1 MTSRNCRW
9 GIVVGESRSRTCG
22 ALADENKVDRS
33 AGCRGGRLVWPG
45 LPPDAESKAA
55 RAPDEIAARR
65 RADAKQS
72 RTPDTVC
79 STMHPRPPERKP
91 EQLSRFSHRFWATG
105 TLALLAHLSF
115 AQTPAPSPQTLA
127 ANPQSEITTHDA
139 PATFRSSV
147 NLVLVPVVVRDRAGR
162 AIANLQKDDFLLFDR
177 NKPQVITRFSIE
189 TPATPVVSAVSEP
202 AGQALSPANP
212 LPASTPAPEIATH
225 FVAYVFDDVH
235 LSVGDLEQSRQAV
248 TRYLN
253 DWLEAVTRAAIF
265 TTSGR
270 TTLDF
275 TDDREKLREMLNH
288 IQSWV
293 SLANT
298 SQDCPNPAIP
308 YYMADLIVN
317 QNNQQ
322 ALAAAT
328 ADYLA
333 CNPPPPG
340 ATQQQQAAQQQAQ
353 ALAQASAQQQLS
365 IGDQETRYA
374 TGVLRDIVRRIAVMP
389 GSRNIVLVSPGFYL
403 SSDHRIDENDLME
416 RAIRSNVTINSLD
429 ARGLYIP
436 GPESDASQPQ
446 PGTSVAGAIL
456 KSQYQ
461 RDSALANEDVMAEL
475 ADATGGTFFHNN
487 NDLREGLKRLAAQPE
502 FIYVLG
508 FSPQNLKF
516 DSSFHQLK
524 VTLKNPAGAGY
535 TLQARRGYSAP
546 KHAIDPEE
554 AARDEIREAVYS
566 REELHD
572 IPVDLNLQF
581 FKSSEVQA
589 KLSVLARVDIRNL
602 RYRKVSDR
610 NNDKLTIVSGIFD
623 RNGNFISGLEKIV
636 ELRLRDETL
645 AKLPASGINIRSTF
659 DLTPGSYVLRL
670 VVRDAEGQTMA
681 ARNGAVQI
689 P

>member
-1 MTSRNCRW
+1 LS
-9 GIVVGESRSRTCG
+9 
-22 ALADENKVDRS
+22 
-33 AGCRGGRLVWPG
+33 G
-45 LPPDAESKAA
+45 LLD
-55 RAPDEIAARR
+55 
-65 RADAKQS
+65 
-72 RTPDTVC
+72 
-79 STMHPRPPERKP
+79 
-91 EQLSRFSHRFWATG
+91 RFWASG
-105 TLALLAHLSF
+105 TLALLAHSAF
-115 AQTPAPSPQTLA
+115 AQTPAAS
-127 ANPQSEITTHDA
+127 PQSEISTHDA
-139 PATFRSSV
+139 PATFRTGV
-147 NLVLVPVVVRDRAGR
+147 NLVLVPVVVRDRTGR
-162 AIANLQKDDFLLFDR
+162 AIGNLQKDDFLLFDR
-177 NKPQVITRFSIE
+177 NKPQIITRFSIE
-189 TPATPVVSAVSEP
+189 TPATPVVSAVSESV
-202 AGQALSPANP
+202 GQALAPGTAP
-212 LPASTPAPEIATH
+212 TASTPAPGVATR

-235 LSVGDLEQSRQAV
+235 LSIGALQQSRQAV

-253 DWLEAVTRAAIF
+253 ESLEAVTRAAIF

-275 TDDREKLREMLNH
+275 TDDREKLRETLNH
-288 IQSWV
+288 IQPWV
-293 SLANT
+293 SAVNT

-322 ALAAAT
+322 ALAAAA
-328 ADYLA
+328 ADYLV

-340 ATQQQQAAQQQAQ
+340 ATQQQQQAAQQQAQ
-353 ALAQASAQQQLS
+353 SLARSSAQSQLS
-365 IGDQETRYA
+365 VGDQETRYA
-374 TGVLRDIVRRIAVMP
+374 IGVLRDVVRRISVMP
-389 GSRNIVLVSPGFYL
+389 GSRNVVLVSPGFYL
-403 SSDHRIDENDLME
+403 TIDHRLDETDLMDRSI
-416 RAIRSNVTINSLD
+416 RANVTINSLD
-429 ARGLYIP
+429 ARGLYVS
-436 GPESDASQPQ
+436 GPEGDASQRQ
-446 PGTSVAGAIL
+446 PGLTVGSSVV

-475 ADATGGTFFHNN
+475 ADATGGAFFHNN
-487 NDLREGLKRLAAQPE
+487 NDLGEGLKHLAAQPE

-516 DSSFHQLK
+516 DGTFHQLK
-524 VTLKNPAGAGY
+524 VTLKSPSGAGY
-535 TLQARRGYSAP
+535 ALQARRGYSAP

-554 AARDEIREAVYS
+554 QARDEIREAVYS

-581 FKSSEVQA
+581 FKASDVQA

-602 RYRKVSDR
+602 RYRKVGDR
-610 NNDKLTIVSGIFD
+610 NNDRLTIVSSVFD
-623 RNGNFISGLEKIV
+623 RNGNFLSGLEKIV

-645 AKLPASGINIRSTF
+645 TKLPASGINIRSTF

>member
-1 MTSRNCRW
+1 MSGFFN
-9 GIVVGESRSRTCG
+9 
-22 ALADENKVDRS
+22 
-33 AGCRGGRLVWPG
+33 
-45 LPPDAESKAA
+45 
-55 RAPDEIAARR
+55 
-65 RADAKQS
+65 
-72 RTPDTVC
+72 
-79 STMHPRPPERKP
+79 
-91 EQLSRFSHRFWATG
+91 RFCASG
-105 TLALLAHLSF
+105 TFALLAHLSF
-115 AQTPAPSPQTLA
+115 AQTPAPSPQTPA

-139 PATFRSSV
+139 PATFRSGV

-189 TPATPVVSAVSEP
+189 TPATPVVSAVAEP
-202 AGQALSPANP
+202 AEQALSPATP
-212 LPASTPAPEIATH
+212 PPATTATPEIATR

-235 LSVGDLEQSRQAV
+235 LSVGDLAQSRQAV

-253 DWLEAVTRAAIF
+253 DSLEKVSRAAIF

-275 TDDREKLREMLNH
+275 TDDREKLRATLDH
-288 IQSWV
+288 IQPWV

-298 SQDCPNPAIP
+298 SQDCPSPAIP

-322 ALAAAT
+322 ALAAAA

-340 ATQQQQAAQQQAQ
+340 SSQQAAQQQAQ
-353 ALAQASAQQQLS
+353 SQAQGSAQQQLS
-365 IGDQETRYA
+365 VGDQETRYA
-374 TGVLRDIVRRIAVMP
+374 TGVLRDVIRRIALMP
-389 GSRNIVLVSPGFYL
+389 GSRNVVLVSPGFYL
-403 SSDHRIDENDLME
+403 TIDHRVDENDLME
-416 RAIRSNVTINSLD
+416 RAIRANVTINSID
-429 ARGLYIP
+429 ARGLYNP
-436 GPESDASQPQ
+436 GPESDASQRQ
-446 PGTSVAGAIL
+446 PGMTAASSIL

-475 ADATGGTFFHNN
+475 ADATGGTFFHNS

-516 DSSFHQLK
+516 DGSFHQLK
-524 VTLKNPAGAGY
+524 VALKKPAGADY

-546 KHAIDPEE
+546 RHAIDPEE
-554 AARDEIREAVYS
+554 AARDEIREAVFS

-589 KLSVLARVDIRNL
+589 KVSVLARVDIRNL
-602 RYRKVSDR
+602 RYRKASDR
-610 NNDKLTIVSGIFD
+610 NNDKLTIVSGVFD

-670 VVRDAEGQTMA
+670 VVRDAEGQTMG

>member
-1 MTSRNCRW
+1 LS
-9 GIVVGESRSRTCG
+9 GF
-22 ALADENKVDRS
+22 LDR
-33 AGCRGGRLVWPG
+33 WPG
-45 LPPDAESKAA
+45 LW
-55 RAPDEIAARR
+55 
-65 RADAKQS
+65 
-72 RTPDTVC
+72 TV
-79 STMHPRPPERKP
+79 
-91 EQLSRFSHRFWATG
+91 
-105 TLALLAHLSF
+105 ALLARVVF
-115 AQTPAPSPQTLA
+115 AQAPAASPQ
-127 ANPQSEITTHDA
+127 PEISTQDA
-139 PATFRSSV
+139 PATFRTGI
-147 NLVLVPVVVRDRAGR
+147 NLVLVPVVVRDRLGR
-162 AIANLQKDDFLLFDR
+162 AIGNLQKDDFALFDR
-177 NKPQVITRFSIE
+177 GKPQAITRFSIE

-202 AGQALSPANP
+202 AAGPGDAVSGATAP
-212 LPASTPAPEIATH
+212 TPAIATR

-235 LSVGDLEQSRQAV
+235 LGIGDLEQSRQAV

-253 DWLEAVTRAAIF
+253 ESLEAVTRAAIF

-275 TDDREKLREMLNH
+275 TDDREKLRETLNH
-288 IQSWV
+288 IQPWV
-293 SLANT
+293 SAANG

-322 ALAAAT
+322 ALAAAA

-340 ATQQQQAAQQQAQ
+340 ATQQQQQAAQQQAQ
-353 ALAQASAQQQLS
+353 SLAQASAQSQLS

-374 TGVLRDIVRRIAVMP
+374 TGVLRDVVRRISAMP
-389 GSRNIVLVSPGFYL
+389 GSRSIVLVSPGFYL
-403 SSDHRIDENDLME
+403 TIDHRIEESDLMD
-416 RAIRSNVTINSLD
+416 RAIRANVTINSLD
-429 ARGLYIP
+429 ARGLYISGP
-436 GPESDASQPQ
+436 GADASQRQ
-446 PGTSVAGAIL
+446 SGLTIASSAL

-461 RDSALANEDVMAEL
+461 RDSALADEDIMAEL
-475 ADATGGTFFHNN
+475 ADATGGAFFHNN
-487 NDLREGLKRLAAQPE
+487 NDLGEGLKRLAAQPE

-516 DSSFHQLK
+516 DGSFHQLK
-524 VTLKNPAGAGY
+524 VTLKGPAGNGY
-535 TLQARRGYSAP
+535 TLQTRRGYSAP
-546 KHAIDPEE
+546 RRAIDPEE
-554 AARDEIREAVYS
+554 QARDEIREAVFS

-589 KLSVLARVDIRNL
+589 KLSVLARVDVRNL
-602 RYRKVSDR
+602 RYRKSGDR
-610 NNDKLTIVSGIFD
+610 NNDKLTIVSGVFD

>member
-1 MTSRNCRW
+1 MS
-9 GIVVGESRSRTCG
+9 G
-22 ALADENKVDRS
+22 
-33 AGCRGGRLVWPG
+33 
-45 LPPDAESKAA
+45 
-55 RAPDEIAARR
+55 
-65 RADAKQS
+65 
-72 RTPDTVC
+72 
-79 STMHPRPPERKP
+79 
-91 EQLSRFSHRFWATG
+91 FSHRFCASG
-105 TLALLAHLSF
+105 TFALLAHLSF
-115 AQTPAPSPQTLA
+115 AQTPALSPQTA
-127 ANPQSEITTHDA
+127 TTSPQSEITTHDA
-139 PATFRSSV
+139 PATFRSGV

-162 AIANLQKDDFLLFDR
+162 AVANLQKDDFLLFDR

-212 LPASTPAPEIATH
+212 APASTPAPEIATR

-248 TRYLN
+248 TRYLS
-253 DWLEAVTRAAIF
+253 DSPEGVTRAGIF

-275 TDDREKLREMLNH
+275 TDDGEKLRETLNH
-288 IQSWV
+288 IQPWV

-298 SQDCPNPAIP
+298 SQDCPIPAIP
-308 YYMADLIVN
+308 YYMADQIVN

-322 ALAAAT
+322 ALAAAA

-340 ATQQQQAAQQQAQ
+340 ASQQAVQQQAQ
-353 ALAQASAQQQLS
+353 SQAQASAQQQLS
-365 IGDQETRYA
+365 IGDEETRYA
-374 TGVLRDIVRRIAVMP
+374 TGVLRDVVRRIAVVP

-403 SSDHRIDENDLME
+403 TIDHRIDENDLME
-416 RAIRSNVTINSLD
+416 RAIRANVTINSLD

-436 GPESDASQPQ
+436 GPEADASQRQ
-446 PGTSVAGAIL
+446 PGTSVAGAIS

-487 NDLREGLKRLAAQPE
+487 NDLREGLKRLAAQPD

-516 DSSFHQLK
+516 DGSFHQLK
-524 VTLKNPAGAGY
+524 VTLKNPVGTGY

-554 AARDEIREAVYS
+554 QARDEIREAVYS

-610 NNDKLTIVSGIFD
+610 NNDKLTIVSGVFD

>member
-1 MTSRNCRW
+1 
-9 GIVVGESRSRTCG
+9 
-22 ALADENKVDRS
+22 
-33 AGCRGGRLVWPG
+33 
-45 LPPDAESKAA
+45 
-55 RAPDEIAARR
+55 
-65 RADAKQS
+65 
-72 RTPDTVC
+72 
-79 STMHPRPPERKP
+79 
-91 EQLSRFSHRFWATG
+91 
-105 TLALLAHLSF
+105 
-115 AQTPAPSPQTLA
+115 
-127 ANPQSEITTHDA
+127 
-139 PATFRSSV
+139 V

-177 NKPQVITRFSIE
+177 GKTQVITRFSIE
-189 TPATPVVSAVSEP
+189 TPATSVVTPVSEP
-202 AGQALSPANP
+202 TADPGATPAAATP
-212 LPASTPAPEIATH
+212 LPAIANR

-235 LSVGDLEQSRQAV
+235 LSIGDLEQSRQAV
-248 TRYLN
+248 SRYLN
-253 DWLEAVTRAAIF
+253 DSLEAATRAAIF

-275 TDDREKLREMLNH
+275 TDDREKLREILNH
-288 IQSWV
+288 IQPWV

-298 SQDCPNPAIP
+298 SQDCPSPAIP

-322 ALAAAT
+322 ALAAAA

-340 ATQQQQAAQQQAQ
+340 ASQQQAQ
-353 ALAQASAQQQLS
+353 SQAQASAQQQLS

-374 TGVLRDIVRRIAVMP
+374 TGVLRDVVRRIAVMP
-389 GSRNIVLVSPGFYL
+389 GSRNVVLVSPGFYL
-403 SSDHRIDENDLME
+403 TIDNRTEENDLMD
-416 RAIRSNVTINSLD
+416 RAIRANVTINSLD

-436 GPESDASQPQ
+436 GPEADASQHQ
-446 PGTSVAGAIL
+446 PGVTVASSIL

-461 RDSALANEDVMAEL
+461 RDSALANEDVMAEF
-475 ADATGGTFFHNN
+475 ADATGGAFFHNN
-487 NDLREGLKRLAAQPE
+487 NDLREGLRRLAAQPE
-502 FIYVLG
+502 YIYVLG

-516 DSSFHQLK
+516 DGTFHQLK
-524 VTLKNPAGAGY
+524 VTLKKPAGNGY
-535 TLQARRGYSAP
+535 TLQVRRGYSAP
-546 KHAIDPEE
+546 KHAIDPEQQ
-554 AARDEIREAVYS
+554 ARDEIHEAIYS

-572 IPVDLNLQF
+572 IPVDFNLQF

-610 NNDKLTIVSGIFD
+610 NNDTLTVVSGVFD

>member
-1 MTSRNCRW
+1 VSEPTADP
-9 GIVVGESRSRTCG
+9 G
-22 ALADENKVDRS
+22 A
-33 AGCRGGRLVWPG
+33 
-45 LPPDAESKAA
+45 
-55 RAPDEIAARR
+55 
-65 RADAKQS
+65 
-72 RTPDTVC
+72 
-79 STMHPRPPERKP
+79 
-91 EQLSRFSHRFWATG
+91 
-105 TLALLAHLSF
+105 
-115 AQTPAPSPQTLA
+115 TPAA
-127 ANPQSEITTHDA
+127 ATPL
-139 PATFRSSV
+139 P
-147 NLVLVPVVVRDRAGR
+147 
-162 AIANLQKDDFLLFDR
+162 AIANR
-177 NKPQVITRFSIE
+177 
-189 TPATPVVSAVSEP
+189 
-202 AGQALSPANP
+202 
-212 LPASTPAPEIATH
+212 

-235 LSVGDLEQSRQAV
+235 LSIGDLEQSRQAV
-248 TRYLN
+248 SRYLN
-253 DWLEAVTRAAIF
+253 DSLEAATRAAIF

-275 TDDREKLREMLNH
+275 TDDREKLREILNH
-288 IQSWV
+288 IQPWV

-298 SQDCPNPAIP
+298 SQDCPSPAIP

-322 ALAAAT
+322 ALAAAA

-340 ATQQQQAAQQQAQ
+340 ASQQQAQ
-353 ALAQASAQQQLS
+353 SQAQASAQQQLS

-374 TGVLRDIVRRIAVMP
+374 TGVLRDVVRRIAVMP
-389 GSRNIVLVSPGFYL
+389 GSRNVVLVSPGFYL
-403 SSDHRIDENDLME
+403 TIDNRTEENDLMD
-416 RAIRSNVTINSLD
+416 RAIRANVTINSLD

-436 GPESDASQPQ
+436 GPEADASQHQ
-446 PGTSVAGAIL
+446 PGVTVASSIL

-461 RDSALANEDVMAEL
+461 RDSALANEDVMAEF
-475 ADATGGTFFHNN
+475 ADATGGAFFHNN
-487 NDLREGLKRLAAQPE
+487 NDLREGLRRLAAQPE
-502 FIYVLG
+502 YIYVLG

-516 DSSFHQLK
+516 DGTFHQLK
-524 VTLKNPAGAGY
+524 VTLKKPAGNGY
-535 TLQARRGYSAP
+535 TLQVRRGYSAP
-546 KHAIDPEE
+546 KHAIDPEQQ
-554 AARDEIREAVYS
+554 ARDEIREAVYS

-572 IPVDLNLQF
+572 IPVDFNLQF

-610 NNDKLTIVSGIFD
+610 NHDTLTVVSGVFD

>member
-1 MTSRNCRW
+1 MPTS
-9 GIVVGESRSRTCG
+9 I
-22 ALADENKVDRS
+22 
-33 AGCRGGRLVWPG
+33 
-45 LPPDAESKAA
+45 PD
-55 RAPDEIAARR
+55 P
-65 RADAKQS
+65 
-72 RTPDTVC
+72 VC
-79 STMHPRPPERKP
+79 STMHPRPPERKS
-91 EQLSRFSHRFWATG
+91 EQLSGFLHRFWAGG
-105 TLALLAHLSF
+105 TLALLAHSSF
-115 AQTPAPSPQTLA
+115 AQTPTPSPQIVA
-127 ANPQSEITTHDA
+127 ASPQTEITTHDA
-139 PATFRSSV
+139 PATFRSGV
-147 NLVLVPVVVRDRAGR
+147 NLVLVPVVVRDRAGH
-162 AIANLQKDDFLLFDR
+162 AVANLQKDDFLLFDR
-177 NKPQVITRFSIE
+177 SKPQVITKFSIE

-202 AGQALSPANP
+202 AGQALSPASAP
-212 LPASTPAPEIATH
+212 RSSTPPLEIATH

-235 LSVGDLEQSRQAV
+235 LSVADLGQSRQAV
-248 TRYLN
+248 TRYLS
-253 DWLEAVTRAAIF
+253 DSLEAVTRVAIF

-275 TDDREKLREMLNH
+275 TDDRQKLRETLNH
-288 IQSWV
+288 IQPWV
-293 SLANT
+293 SFANT

-340 ATQQQQAAQQQAQ
+340 TTQQQAAQQQAQ
-353 ALAQASAQQQLS
+353 SLAQASAQQQLS

-374 TGVLRDIVRRIAVMP
+374 TGVLRDIVGRIAVMP
-389 GSRNIVLVSPGFYL
+389 GSRSIVLVSPGFYL
-403 SSDHRIDENDLME
+403 TIDHRIDENDLME
-416 RAIRSNVTINSLD
+416 RAIRANVTINSLD

-436 GPESDASQPQ
+436 GPEADASQRQ
-446 PGTSVAGAIL
+446 PGTSVAGAIS

-487 NDLREGLKRLAAQPE
+487 NDLREGLKRLAAQPD

-508 FSPQNLKF
+508 FSRQNLKF
-516 DSSFHQLK
+516 DGSFHQLK

-554 AARDEIREAVYS
+554 QARDEIREAVYS

-610 NNDKLTIVSGIFD
+610 NNDKLTIVSGVFD